1 MGVDAVVL
9 PAGVVGAG
17 SSRRR
22 GRTLPLVGVLL
33 TLLLGAG
40 CTTSTTRSEAP
51 SGTPAPTA
59 SSTPTPSTG
68 PGTPTPTASPPPAP
82 STPVPPSPS
91 SPSPAPPVPPPQPT
105 APPTSA
111 PPAPPTGVPAAWRGV
126 DVTRVAT
133 TRAVVA
139 LTFDAG
145 SSNAGVASVLAT
157 LARYDVPA
165 TFFVTGQFARRY
177 PADVQ
182 AISAAGYP
190 VGNHSDSHPDFTQ
203 TTTAEIQRQLSAAEA
218 SIRAATGHAAKPMFR
233 FPYGARTAEDIRV
246 VNDAGYVPFRW
257 TVDTL
262 GWKGTSGGQSVESVR
277 TRVLGAAQPGEIVL
291 MHVGANPDDGS
302 TLDAAALGSVIEG
315 LRERGYSFVT
325 LRSLLP

>member
-1 MGVDAVVL
+1 M
-9 PAGVVGAG
+9 
-17 SSRRR
+17 
-22 GRTLPLVGVLL
+22 
-33 TLLLGAG
+33 
-40 CTTSTTRSEAP
+40 
-51 SGTPAPTA
+51 
-59 SSTPTPSTG
+59 
-68 PGTPTPTASPPPAP
+68 
-82 STPVPPSPS
+82 
-91 SPSPAPPVPPPQPT
+91 
-105 APPTSA
+105 
-111 PPAPPTGVPAAWRGV
+111 
-126 DVTRVAT
+126 
-133 TRAVVA
+133 A

-182 AISAAGYP
+182 AISAAGHP

-203 TTTAEIQRQLSAAEA
+203 TTTAEIQRQLAAAEA
-218 SIRAATGHAAKPMFR
+218 SIRAATGHAATPLFR
-233 FPYGARTAEDIRV
+233 FPYGARNAEDIRV

-262 GWKGTSGGQSVESVR
+262 GWKGTTGGQSAESVR
-277 TRVLGAAQPGEIVL
+277 ARVLGAAQPGEIVL
-291 MHVGANPDDGS
+291 MRVGANPDDGS

-315 LRERGYSFVT
+315 LRERGYSFIT

>member
-1 MGVDAVVL
+1 MGVDTVVL
-9 PAGVVGAG
+9 SSGVVGAG
-17 SSRRR
+17 PGRRR
-22 GRTLPLVGVLL
+22 GRALPLVGMLLTVLL
-33 TLLLGAG
+33 AAD
-40 CTTSTTRSEAP
+40 CTTSTTPPQAP
-51 SGTPAPTA
+51 TSTPVPTA

-68 PGTPTPTASPPPAP
+68 PATPTATASPAP
-82 STPVPPSPS
+82 ALPTPVPSPS
-91 SPSPAPPVPPPQPT
+91 SPSPAPPVPPPQPP
-105 APPTSA
+105 APPTVA
-111 PPAPPTGVPAAWRGV
+111 PPAPPSGVPAAWRGV
-126 DVTRVAT
+126 DVSRVAT
-133 TRAVVA
+133 DRAVVA

-177 PADVQ
+177 PADVR
-182 AISAAGYP
+182 AISAAGHP

-218 SIRAATGHAAKPMFR
+218 SISAATGHAAKPLFR
-233 FPYGARTAEDIRV
+233 FPYGARTAEDIHV

-262 GWKGTSGGQSVESVR
+262 GWKGTSGGQSMESVR
-277 TRVLGAAQPGEIVL
+277 ARVLGSAQPGEIVL

-315 LRERGYSFVT
+315 LRERGYSFIT

>member
-1 MGVDAVVL
+1 MGVDTVVL
-9 PAGVVGAG
+9 PADAVGVGASHG
-17 SSRRR
+17 R
-22 GRTLPLVGVLL
+22 GRALPLVGLVL
-33 TLLLGAG
+33 TVLLGAG
-40 CTTSTTRSEAP
+40 CTTSTAP
-51 SGTPAPTA
+51 SQAPGGTPVPTA

-68 PGTPTPTASPPPAP
+68 PGTPTATTSPPPASP
-82 STPVPPSPS
+82 TPVAPSPS
-91 SPSPAPPVPPPQPT
+91 SPALPVPPPQPT
-105 APPTSA
+105 TPPTA
-111 PPAPPTGVPAAWRGV
+111 PPPAPPTGVPAAWRGV
-126 DVTRVAT
+126 DVSRVAT

-177 PADVQ
+177 PADVR

-203 TTTAEIQRQLSAAEA
+203 TTTAEIQRQLAAAEA
-218 SIRAATGHAAKPMFR
+218 SIRAATGHAAKPLFR
-233 FPYGARTAEDIRV
+233 FPYGARTAEDIHV

-315 LRERGYSFVT
+315 LRERGYSFIT

>member
-1 MGVDAVVL
+1 M
-9 PAGVVGAG
+9 
-17 SSRRR
+17 S
-22 GRTLPLVGVLL
+22 
-33 TLLLGAG
+33 
-40 CTTSTTRSEAP
+40 
-51 SGTPAPTA
+51 
-59 SSTPTPSTG
+59 
-68 PGTPTPTASPPPAP
+68 
-82 STPVPPSPS
+82 
-91 SPSPAPPVPPPQPT
+91 
-105 APPTSA
+105 
-111 PPAPPTGVPAAWRGV
+111 
-126 DVTRVAT
+126 RVAT
-133 TRAVVA
+133 DRNVVA

-177 PADVQ
+177 PADVR
-182 AISAAGYP
+182 AVSAAGYP

-203 TTTAEIQRQLSAAEA
+203 TTTVEIQRQLAAAEA
-218 SIRAATGHAAKPMFR
+218 SIRAATGHAAKPLFR
-233 FPYGARTAEDIRV
+233 FPYGARTAEDIHV

-277 TRVLGAAQPGEIVL
+277 ARVLDAAQPGEIVL

-315 LRERGYSFVT
+315 LRERGYSFIT